1 MARRGK
7 VQLVDG
13 LASLRAA
20 ERFPPRERR
29 YANQAS
35 AGESAPEKSASPSP
49 ASSPSPQSA
58 VGKGIGRTVMPTCY
72 EITCYACKY
81 QFVMRGRAPHT
92 QCPKCGA
99 RLGLKDET
107 ITGAFSDEL
116 TTAGK
121 VTLTQSAIL
130 DGGVIIANDIILEGT
145 VKSGTLQALSSLHLS
160 KKAVIPEES
169 IDARHLVIQPE
180 AVFAIK
186 RKLQLHNVDIAGE
199 LTADIEAEGGVTI
212 HATGHLLG
220 ELKAQHLVVH
230 EGAGLNANLRI
241 EAAPSENEGGEQ
253 QSSDLSVELP

>member
-35 AGESAPEKSASPSP
+35 AGDSPPDKSASPSP
-49 ASSPSPQSA
+49 SPPQSA
-58 VGKGIGRTVMPTCY
+58 VGKGIGRTVMPTSY
-72 EITCYACKY
+72 EITCYACRY
-81 QFVMRGRAPHT
+81 QFVMRGRVPQT

-107 ITGAFSDEL
+107 ITGAFSEEL

-130 DGGVIIANDIILEGT
+130 DDGVIIANNIILEGT
-145 VKSGTLQALSSLHLS
+145 VKSGTLQALASLHLS
-160 KKAVIPEES
+160 KNAVIPEEI
-169 IDARHLVIQPE
+169 IDARHLAIQPG
-180 AVFAIK
+180 AVFSIK

-199 LTADIEAEGGVTI
+199 LTADIEAEGVVTI

-230 EGAGLNANLRI
+230 EGAGLNANLRV
-241 EAAPSENEGGEQ
+241 EAAPSDDALAE
-253 QSSDLSVELP
+253 